1 MGAVTY
7 RIILTSTAVRLLEAI
22 TDRRIRAHI
31 RSRIDGLAHEP
42 EQQGKPMR
50 EELMGFRSLR
60 TVGQRYRIIYRV
72 DRKNVLVIVVAVGLR
87 KEGDRNDIYRI
98 AQKLLRLRLV

>member
-1 MGAVTY
+1 MTY
-7 RIILTSTAVRLLEAI
+7 RIVLTATAVHLLEAI

-50 EELMGFRSLR
+50 EEPMGFRSLR

-72 DRKNVLVIVVAVGLR
+72 DRKSVLVIVVAVGLR

-98 AQKLLRLRLV
+98 AQKLLRLRLI